1 MCQAVLSCLTSLCH
15 LALLLHLP
23 GGHLWPPILQENDM
37 EGAQT
42 TGLVTS
48 LIFPQPWVPLLLPD
62 LV

>member
-1 MCQAVLSCLTSLCH
+1 MFSYLTSLCH
-15 LALLLHLP
+15 LALLLYLP
-23 GGHLWPPILQENDM
+23 GGHLWPPILQESDM

-48 LIFPQPWVPLLLPD
+48 LIFPQPSLPLLPPD